1 MKVFV
6 QAVNFNAD
14 KELVTFVEQKV
25 ATLEKYYDRIVDTE
39 VFLKVQKTSEK
50 ENKFIEIKVNLPGDD
65 IIVKKECK
73 HFEEGINLS
82 IDSLKRMLSKKKL
95 KPKSDT
101 VKKI

>member
-25 ATLEKYYDRIVDTE
+25 ATLDKFYDRIVDAE

-50 ENKFIEIKVNLPGDD
+50 ENKFIEIKVNIPGDD

-82 IDSLKRMLSKKKL
+82 IDSLKRMLNKKKL
-95 KPKSDT
+95 KPKLDA